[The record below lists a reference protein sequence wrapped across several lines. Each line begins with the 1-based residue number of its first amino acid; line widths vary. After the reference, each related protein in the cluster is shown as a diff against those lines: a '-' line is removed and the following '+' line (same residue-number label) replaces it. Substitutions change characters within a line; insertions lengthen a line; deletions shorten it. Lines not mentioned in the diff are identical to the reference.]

1 MASLSTHAAN
11 APTPVDAVE
20 SAAADGHTPVDVV
33 EAPAAAVPT
42 RTPVDVVAAAAVL
55 DMDTAAAVNAPNVE
69 TGAGINQGSSSS
81 LVVEERAR
89 EKRAREVSG
98 VQDKVAGKKDL
109 GHDGELSEVI
119 PTSES
124 EP

>member
-1 MASLSTHAAN
+1 
-11 APTPVDAVE
+11 
-20 SAAADGHTPVDVV
+20 
-33 EAPAAAVPT
+33 
-42 RTPVDVVAAAAVL
+42 
-55 DMDTAAAVNAPNVE
+55 MDTAAAVNAPNVE

-98 VQDKVAGKKDL
+98 VQDKVAGKKAKDQDL